1 MDLQKNRRRPGSGTG
16 PIFRSC
22 VNKSRLQQLPQ
33 PKRLSGQVVMNGS
46 SAHLVDANIPFL
58 VDQINVSITV
68 VVLKDFVVIETNM
81 VYFVCL

>member
-1 MDLQKNRRRPGSGTG
+1 
-16 PIFRSC
+16 
-22 VNKSRLQQLPQ
+22 
-33 PKRLSGQVVMNGS
+33 MNGS